1 MTRLWRPALAA
12 APDGA
17 MLPMMRPDVRVEAS
31 SYRGFQTICH
41 GRPPSQGAIRLKRA
55 ETSTK
60 PMNETMSGGELLVEV
75 AIVLLLILLNAFFAM
90 SELAIVSSRR
100 ARLKPLADRG
110 HRGARRAIQLAE
122 NPTQFLA
129 TVQFGITLVGIV
141 AGAYSGATL
150 SKPVAELIA
159 SWPMIGAH
167 AYAVAVTLVV
177 AIITYLSLVIGELV
191 PKRFA
196 MSHAEAIAMRV
207 SLPMALLARIG
218 TPIVVVLRV
227 STEALLHLL
236 GVRHTAEN
244 RITEEEIKVMIA
256 EGAEAG
262 VFMQQERHMIEGVL
276 HLADH
281 SIRTIMT
288 PRPDIE
294 WLDVHDGA
302 TELMAKILTAEH
314 SRLLLCEGVVDEVL
328 GFVYVKDL
336 LAQTATGKALAP
348 RACLRQALT
357 VHESTTVLRLLD
369 LFRQNAANLAI
380 VLDEYGS
387 IEGLVTPRDIFAA
400 IAGEFAEDATDE
412 PGVVKRSDGSW
423 LVDGRLRIAELERA
437 IGAGGLIDEE
447 YTTVAG
453 LVLYRMGRL
462 PVVGNAVE
470 FGGYRFEVV
479 DLDGRRIDKILVAKL
494 REEEEA

>member
-1 MTRLWRPALAA
+1 
-12 APDGA
+12 
-17 MLPMMRPDVRVEAS
+17 
-31 SYRGFQTICH
+31 
-41 GRPPSQGAIRLKRA
+41 
-55 ETSTK
+55 
-60 PMNETMSGGELLVEV
+60 MSGASFLFQIAV
-75 AIVLLLILLNAFFAM
+75 VLFLILLNAFFAM

-110 HRGARRAIQLAE
+110 HRGARRALQLAE
-122 NPTQFLA
+122 HPTQFLA

-150 SKPVAELIA
+150 SRPVADLIA
-159 SWPMIGAH
+159 DWPLVGTH
-167 AYAVAVTLVV
+167 AYPVAVSLVV
-177 AIITYLSLVIGELV
+177 AVITYLSLVVGELV
-191 PKRFA
+191 PKRIA

-218 TPIVVVLRV
+218 TPIVFILRISTEVLMRLLRV
-227 STEALLHLL
+227 
-236 GVRHTAEN
+236 RPTAEN
-244 RITEEEIKVMIA
+244 KITEEEIKVMIA
-256 EGAEAG
+256 EGAETG

-294 WLDVHDGA
+294 WLNVVDDAA
-302 TELMAKILTAEH
+302 TLMPEILAAEH
-314 SRLLLCEGVVDEVL
+314 SRLLLCERVVDEVL

-336 LAQTATGKALAP
+336 LAQIATGKALAP
-348 RACLRQALT
+348 RDCLKSALT

-369 LFRQNAANLAI
+369 LFRQKASNLAI

-387 IEGLVTPRDIFAA
+387 VEGIVTPRDIFAA
-400 IAGEFAEDATDE
+400 IAGEFAEDASDE
-412 PGVVKRSDGSW
+412 PGIVRRQDGSW
-423 LVDGRLRIAELERA
+423 LVDGRMRMADLERA
-437 IGAGGLIDEE
+437 INARDLADEA
-447 YTTVAG
+447 YTTAAG

-462 PVVGNAVE
+462 PVIGDSVE

-479 DLDGRRIDKILVAKL
+479 DLDGRRIDKIIISALLPEPDV
-494 REEEEA
+494 

>member
-1 MTRLWRPALAA
+1 MDQPV
-12 APDGA
+12 PDTSF
-17 MLPMMRPDVRVEAS
+17 LFEAVTV
-31 SYRGFQTICH
+31 F
-41 GRPPSQGAIRLKRA
+41 
-55 ETSTK
+55 
-60 PMNETMSGGELLVEV
+60 
-75 AIVLLLILLNAFFAM
+75 LLILLNAFFAM

-110 HRGARRAIQLAE
+110 HRGARRALQLAE
-122 NPTQFLA
+122 HPTQFLA

-150 SKPVAELIA
+150 SGPVAAAIEG
-159 SWPMIGAH
+159 WPLVGDH
-167 AYAVAVTLVV
+167 AYPVAVGLVV
-177 AIITYLSLVIGELV
+177 AVITYLSLVVGELV
-191 PKRFA
+191 PKRIA

-207 SLPMALLARIG
+207 SLPMALLAKVG

-227 STEALLHLL
+227 STEGLLRLL

-294 WLDVHDGA
+294 WLDVRDGNA
-302 TELMAKILTAEH
+302 ELTAKILAAEH
-314 SRLLLCEGVVDEVL
+314 SRLLLCEGAVDEVV
-328 GFVYVKDL
+328 GFVYIKDL
-336 LAQTATGKALAP
+336 LAQIATGKALAP
-348 RACLRQALT
+348 RDCLRQALT

-369 LFRQNAANLAI
+369 LFRQKASNLAI

-387 IEGLVTPRDIFAA
+387 VEGIVTPRDIFAA
-400 IAGEFAEDATDE
+400 IAGEFAEDATEE
-412 PGVVKRSDGSW
+412 PGVVKRPDGSW

-437 IGAGGLIDEE
+437 ISAQGLIDEE
-447 YTTVAG
+447 YATVAG
-453 LVLYRMGRL
+453 LVLYRMGKL
-462 PVVGNAVE
+462 PVVGDTVE
-470 FGGYRFEVV
+470 YGGYRFEVV
-479 DLDGRRIDKILVAKL
+479 DLDGRRIDKILIAAL
-494 REEEEA
+494 PEAAED

>member
-1 MTRLWRPALAA
+1 
-12 APDGA
+12 
-17 MLPMMRPDVRVEAS
+17 
-31 SYRGFQTICH
+31 
-41 GRPPSQGAIRLKRA
+41 
-55 ETSTK
+55 
-60 PMNETMSGGELLVEV
+60 MNESMSGAGFLAEV

-90 SELAIVSSRR
+90 SELAIVSARR
-100 ARLKPLADRG
+100 ARLKPIADKG
-110 HRGARRAIQLAE
+110 HRGARRALQLAE
-122 NPTQFLA
+122 HPTQFLA

-150 SKPVAELIA
+150 SEPVAEVIA
-159 SWPMIGAH
+159 TWPLVGEH
-167 AYAVAVTLVV
+167 AYMVAVILVV
-177 AIITYLSLVIGELV
+177 AVITYLSLVIGELV

-227 STEALLHLL
+227 STEGLLRLL

-288 PRPDIE
+288 PRPDIL
-294 WLDVHDGA
+294 WLDADAETGKMMA
-302 TELMAKILTAEH
+302 TILAAEH
-314 SRLLLCEGVVDEVL
+314 SRLLLCEGAVDDVL

-336 LAQTATGKALAP
+336 LAQVATGKQLAP
-348 RACLRQALT
+348 RACLRDALT

-369 LFRQNAANLAI
+369 LFRQKATNLAI

-387 IEGLVTPRDIFAA
+387 VEGIVTPRDIFAA
-400 IAGEFAEDATDE
+400 IAGEFAKDSAEE
-412 PGVVKRSDGSW
+412 PGVVRRPDGSW
-423 LVDGRLRIAELERA
+423 LVDGRLRIGELERA
-437 IGAGGLIDEE
+437 IGASGLVDEE

-453 LVLYRMGRL
+453 LVLHHMGRL

-470 FGGYRFEVV
+470 FGGYRFEVI
-479 DLDGRRIDKILVAKL
+479 DLDGRRIDKILIAKL
-494 REEEEA
+494 PEEMEV

>member
-1 MTRLWRPALAA
+1 MSEPVTDTSFLL
-12 APDGA
+12 
-17 MLPMMRPDVRVEAS
+17 EA
-31 SYRGFQTICH
+31 
-41 GRPPSQGAIRLKRA
+41 
-55 ETSTK
+55 
-60 PMNETMSGGELLVEV
+60 
-75 AIVLLLILLNAFFAM
+75 AIVFLLILLNAFFAM
-90 SELAIVSSRR
+90 SELALVSARR

-110 HRGARRAIQLAE
+110 HRGARQALQLAE
-122 NPTQFLA
+122 HPTQFLA

-150 SKPVAELIA
+150 SGPVAAAIED
-159 SWPMIGAH
+159 WPLVGAH
-167 AYAVAVTLVV
+167 AYPVAVGLVV
-177 AIITYLSLVIGELV
+177 AVITYLSLVVGELV

-207 SLPMALLARIG
+207 SLPMALLAKVG

-227 STEALLHLL
+227 STETLLRLL
-236 GVRHTAEN
+236 GVRQTKEN

-256 EGAEAG
+256 EGAETG

-294 WLDVHDGA
+294 WLDARDGA
-302 TELMAKILTAEH
+302 AEITAKLLAAEH
-314 SRLLLCEGVVDEVL
+314 SRLLLCEGAVDEVL

-336 LAQTATGKALAP
+336 LAQIATGKPLAP
-348 RACLRQALT
+348 RDCLKEALT

-369 LFRQNAANLAI
+369 LFRQKGSNLAI

-387 IEGLVTPRDIFAA
+387 VEGIVTPRDIFAA
-400 IAGEFAEDATDE
+400 IAGEFAEDATEE
-412 PGVVKRSDGSW
+412 PGVVKRPDGSW

-437 IGAGGLIDEE
+437 IGAHGLIDEE
-447 YTTVAG
+447 YATVAG

-462 PVVGNAVE
+462 PAIGDSLDY
-470 FGGYRFEVV
+470 GGYRFEVV

-494 REEEEA
+494 PEEVEV